1 MEKLKT
7 NKCKVN
13 LCLPREILGA
23 EKLISKRVFIIVVY
37 TDLFL
42 DLKTFKKYINKRGF
56 SFEERVIRC
65 LLHYQ

>member
-42 DLKTFKKYINKRGF
+42 DLKTF
-56 SFEERVIRC
+56 
-65 LLHYQ
+65 